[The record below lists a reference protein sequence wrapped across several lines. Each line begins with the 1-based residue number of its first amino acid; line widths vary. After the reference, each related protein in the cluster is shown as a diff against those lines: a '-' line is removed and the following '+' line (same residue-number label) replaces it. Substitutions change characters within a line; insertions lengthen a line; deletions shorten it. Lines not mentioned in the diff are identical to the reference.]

1 MWQQLAPVDSGWV
14 LAASSTT
21 TCWAP
26 GLELERCARSGR
38 SLVRVTSLAWGN
50 PGAGV
55 GSWEGGAALA
65 QWTQRP
71 LAHHCHGCRAGL
83 PASHMARP
91 AHTVGRA
98 PRGHIWALGSW
109 SAWAGTDTLS
119 RAPVSAAL
127 SSLGPAT
134 CSTTLAPQALPA
146 SNSSP
151 PNLEPGAGAG
161 PHGRSPR
168 PLAHSCT
175 GRVEVSLQPRQPGL
189 SSQDPRPAQ
198 PSWSTS
204 GFSSGR
210 WLLRPRH
217 AWLELLAG
225 PRPTAASGQ

>member
-1 MWQQLAPVDSGWV
+1 MCSVWQEPSACHQSRLGEPGSRCRLLGGWSSPGIVD
-14 LAASSTT
+14 AASPCPSLPRLPSGPA
-21 TCWAP
+21 CQPHGSPCSHCGPSSPRPHLGP
-26 GLELERCARSGR
+26 GVLVCLGR
-38 SLVRVTSLAWGN
+38 
-50 PGAGV
+50 
-55 GSWEGGAALA
+55 
-65 QWTQRP
+65 
-71 LAHHCHGCRAGL
+71 HG
-83 PASHMARP
+83 H
-91 AHTVGRA
+91 
-98 PRGHIWALGSW
+98 
-109 SAWAGTDTLS
+109 
-119 RAPVSAAL
+119 PVQNACVC

-134 CSTTLAPQALPA
+134 CSPTLAPQALPA